1 MRRALCTASAPTR
14 VQTAVIGAG
23 VVGLA
28 TARALALA
36 GHEVI
41 ILESGPAEG
50 TGTSSRNSEVVHAGI
65 YYEEGSLKAQTC
77 VAGRRMLYD
86 FCDAHGVEYKRCGK
100 LLVATSQDEV
110 PMLDAIAEKARRCGL
125 VDEDEALRRLSVAEV
140 EAYEPNVSCVGAL
153 LSPSTGIVDSHSLM
167 VALLGGAE
175 SAGATLAVGSRV
187 TGARV
192 LHGDGRLLLHTT
204 ADDGESMAL
213 DCNHV
218 VNAAGHGAPAI
229 ARLLE
234 GAPPQHEEVVPP
246 QAYYAKGNY
255 FGLQGPSPFNGL
267 VYPLPQQAGLGVHA
281 TVDLAGRCRFGPD
294 VQWTDRVRP
303 TKCRRHARRTHTHV
317 PCREHGLAV
326 CSLLDLLSL
335 PLRLVPSLHRRK
347 TIMTWTRNEAS
358 PFMRR
363 SVSTGQ
369 AYQTAPWSPTTLA
382 FVPRS
387 KDPASLRRTFSCSR
401 RCAATILDS
410 R

>member
-255 FGLQGPSPFNGL
+255 FGLSCASPFRGL

-281 TVDLAGRCRFGPD
+281 TVDLGGRCRFGPD
-294 VQWTDRVRP
+294 VQWVSSDADFQVDPKRAEAFYAEVRKYWP
-303 TKCRRHARRTHTHV
+303 ALPDGALV
-317 PCREHGLAV
+317 PDYAGIRPKLQGPGEPSRDFLLLNEADHGVHGLV
-326 CSLLDLLSL
+326 HLLG
-335 PLRLVPSLHRRK
+335 
-347 TIMTWTRNEAS
+347 IES
-358 PFMRR
+358 PGL
-363 SVSTGQ
+363 T
-369 AYQTAPWSPTTLA
+369 
-382 FVPRS
+382 
-387 KDPASLRRTFSCSR
+387 ASLALAELCVDALGGDAR
-401 RCAATILDS
+401 AP
-410 R
+410 